1 MINSSGANGDLHKM
15 ELKNRV
21 ALITGAARG
30 IGRAIALRF
39 VREGAAVAITDIR
52 GETLKEVAEEIKG
65 KGGQAV
71 FQETDVTISEQ
82 VNDLV
87 SLVEEKLGE
96 IDILVNNAA
105 VSKILP
111 FLQTTE
117 EIWDKT
123 LRVNLKGTF
132 LCCRAV
138 IPGMIKKG
146 RGKIINMSSQSGKR
160 GSTWHAAYCAS
171 KFAVIGLSQSLALE
185 FAPHKIN
192 VNALCPGVVDTPLWE
207 EAAADYA
214 GKRGIKKS
222 QWREDLIRGIPLGR
236 LGSTEDVA
244 DLAVFLASHRSDYIT
259 GQAINLSGGSVL
271 H

>member
-1 MINSSGANGDLHKM
+1 MINSSGANGDLGKM

-39 VREGAAVAITDIR
+39 VREGAAVAITDIS
-52 GETLKEVAEEIKG
+52 GETLKEVAEEIKE
-65 KGGQAV
+65 KGAEV
-71 FQETDVTISEQ
+71 FFRETDVTISEQ

-87 SLVEEKLGE
+87 GSVEEKLGG
-96 IDILVNNAA
+96 IDILINNAA

-117 EIWDKT
+117 EIWDKI

-146 RGKIINMSSQSGKR
+146 GGKIINMSSQSGKR
-160 GSTWHAAYCAS
+160 GSIWHAAYCAS

-192 VNALCPGVVDTPLWE
+192 VNALCPGVVDTPLWK

-214 GKRGIKKS
+214 RKRGIEKS
-222 QWREDLIRGIPLGR
+222 QWRKDLTQGIPLGR

-244 DLAVFLASHRSDYIT
+244 DLAVFLASHHSDYIT